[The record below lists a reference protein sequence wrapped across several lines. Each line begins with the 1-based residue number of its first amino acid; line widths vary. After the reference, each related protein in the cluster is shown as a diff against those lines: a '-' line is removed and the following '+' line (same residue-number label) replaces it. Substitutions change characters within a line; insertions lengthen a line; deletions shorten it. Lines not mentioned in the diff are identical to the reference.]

1 MSTYLIK
8 RLLLF
13 IPTAFGVSIFIFVM
27 LHTIPGDYATALLM
41 GGTPEQQMEA
51 RPEDFERVRK
61 QLGLDGSLPSQYARW
76 IGNYLQG
83 DLGTS
88 WRNRQPVL
96 ERMAPRIFVSFQLG
110 VLSVTLAML
119 LGVTGGIIAAVRQD
133 TWIDY
138 ILRSSSML
146 LQAMPGFWLS
156 LMVIVVLIIA
166 FDWIPPISFAYLWED
181 PVRNISILLLPAFL
195 GGLRGTAEILRMT
208 RSSVLEVI
216 REDFVRTAHAKG
228 LGQSRVLRVHVLR
241 NALLPV
247 TTLAGFEIVFM
258 MSGQIITEQIFNI
271 PGIGMLFVQAVG
283 SRDYPMIQAIVM
295 FMAIVVLVANL
306 VVDLMYAWFDPRIRY
321 T

>member
-13 IPTAFGVSIFIFVM
+13 VPTAFGVSIFIFVM

-76 IGNYLQG
+76 IGNFLQG

-96 ERMAPRIFVSFQLG
+96 ERMAPRIFVSFELG

-146 LQAMPGFWLS
+146 LQAMPGFWLA
-156 LMVIVVLIIA
+156 LMVIVALIIL

-228 LGQSRVLRVHVLR
+228 LRQSRVLRVHVLR

-258 MSGQIITEQIFNI
+258 MSGQIITEQIFSI
-271 PGIGMLFVQAVG
+271 PGIGLLFIQAVG
-283 SRDYPMIQAIVM
+283 SRDYPVVQAIVM
-295 FMAIVVLVANL
+295 FMAFVVLVANL
-306 VVDLMYAWFDPRIRY
+306 VVDLMYAWLDPRIRY